1 MEFVL
6 GAILVAV
13 AGVVIFSAG
22 VVVGTYVR

>member
-13 AGVVIFSAG
+13 VSVVIFAAG
-22 VVVGTYVR
+22 IIVGTYVR